1 MARRLTKEQ
10 IISNVYYDVEDGFGS
25 IQATLKKA
33 KQQDPTITKED
44 VDKFMR
50 QQPNKQVKNYR
61 GTNSYTAPFARF
73 EYQIDIMDMISL
85 TKEPEAKIPVKDN
98 QPRYGLVVIDIFSKL
113 ANVVPM
119 KERNSQNVLSALK
132 ESFKK
137 MGAPMSIYSDNDGA
151 FMSVVKEFLDGEGIQ
166 HTTTLTHANVAERF
180 IRTIKN
186 MIHDRARFNKK
197 DWTSMLQSSLN
208 KYNNTKH
215 SSTQLTPKEAHKDTN
230 HLKAGVNLTLK
241 EKNRRKYPPINED
254 DMVKI
259 YDKKRGNFTDRKE
272 TNPKWS
278 QRSYKVLEIKRDMMG
293 NRTFKLQGLERPY
306 LRHELLLVS

>member
-1 MARRLTKEQ
+1 MAGRLTKEQ
-10 IISNVYYDVEDGFGS
+10 VISNIYYDVEDGFGS

-33 KQQDPTITKED
+33 RQQDPTITRED
-44 VDKFMR
+44 VEKFMR
-50 QQPNKQVKNYR
+50 QQPNKQVKKYR

-73 EYQIDIMDMISL
+73 EYQIDIMDMVPL
-85 TKEPEAKIPVKDN
+85 TKEPEAKIPIKND
-98 QPRYGLVVIDIFSKL
+98 QPRYALVVIDTFSKL

-119 KERNSQNVLSALK
+119 KERNSESVLSALK

-137 MGAPMSIYSDNDGA
+137 MGTPMSIYSDNDGS
-151 FMSVVKEFLDGEGIQ
+151 FMSVVTEFLDGEGIQ

-186 MIHDRARFNKK
+186 MIHDRVRFNKA
-197 DWTSMLQSSLN
+197 DWTNMLTPALN

-215 SSTQLTPKEAHKDTN
+215 SSTEMTPKEGHKDTN
-230 HLKAGVNLTLK
+230 HLKVGVSLTLK

-254 DMVKI
+254 DNVKI
-259 YDKKRGNFTDRKE
+259 YDKKKGNYTDRKE

-278 QRSYKVLEIKRDMMG
+278 QRSYKVEEIKRDMMG
-293 NRTFKLQGLERPY
+293 NRVFKLEGLSRPY
-306 LRHELLLVS
+306 LRHEILLV